1 MEAIM
6 MGIDVGKE
14 KLDVCLRWP
23 ERKVFGQFDNTP
35 AGHRKLLRW
44 MNKQTASKVH
54 VCMEATGQYGDALA
68 EYLHQNGQIVSIVN
82 PARIKHY
89 GRSLLRR
96 NKTDKADAELI
107 ADFCASQKPAPW
119 SPPPAEFKDLQAMM
133 RHLEDLMTARQQE
146 ANRLQSG
153 VTTQLVIEDLKAH
166 LAFLDQ
172 QIHNLKKRTQE
183 HIKQHPHLREQREL
197 LESIPGIGWLTAAK
211 ILGEVR
217 SIEDFEDARQL
228 AAYAGLT
235 PENKSSGTSVHKKPR
250 LSKTGNANLRKAL
263 FMPAISAKR
272 FNPIVAKFCHRLKES
287 GLVPMEVIGA
297 AMRKLLHIA
306 YGVLKHKRPFDPN
319 YLEKNPLS
327 P

>member
-1 MEAIM
+1 MEAIV

-14 KLDVCLRWP
+14 KLDICLRWQA
-23 ERKVFGQFDNTP
+23 RKVFSQFDNTP
-35 AGHRKLLRW
+35 AGHRKLQRW
-44 MNKQTASKVH
+44 MNKQTVSKVH

-68 EYLHQNGQIVSIVN
+68 EYLHQNGQIVSVVN

-107 ADFCASQKPAPW
+107 ADFCASQKPTPW
-119 SPPPAEFKDLQAMM
+119 NPPAAEFKDLQAMV
-133 RHLEDLMTARQQE
+133 RRLEDLMTARQQE

-153 VTTQLVIEDLKAH
+153 VTTSFVIEGLEAH

-172 QIHNLKKRTQE
+172 QIHCIKKQIKA
-183 HIKQHPHLREQREL
+183 HINQYPQLCEQREL

-217 SIEDFEDARQL
+217 SIEDYKDARQL

-235 PENKSSGTSVHKKPR
+235 PENKTSGTSVHKKPR
-250 LSKTGNANLRKAL
+250 LSKTGNANLRKAM

-272 FNPIVAKFCHRLKES
+272 HNPIVAKFCHRLQES
-287 GLVPMEVIGA
+287 GLVPMEVICA
-297 AMRKLLHIA
+297 AMRKLLHIV
-306 YGVLKHKRPFDPN
+306 YGVLKHKRTFDPN
-319 YLEKNPLS
+319 YLEKSLLS